1 MLVYTKIF
9 SYHVTLSEIFLE
21 PFTRLFETWIIYNR
35 SILLRFDIF
44 QCSIIIIKEIILERT
59 SHRSFRVFHFAIMN
73 FFLTNAIPYREIYR
87 TKAK

>member
-21 PFTRLFETWIIYNR
+21 AFTRLFETWIIYNR

-44 QCSIIIIKEIILERT
+44 QCSIIIIKEIIL
-59 SHRSFRVFHFAIMN
+59 F
-73 FFLTNAIPYREIYR
+73 
-87 TKAK
+87 